1 MSGSAKVFKTLGAH
15 PNDGERG
22 AYDLYVTD
30 PKAAEWLLR
39 IEDFPKD
46 LPIWECASG
55 LNHLADVFKSA
66 GYKVRTSDLIKRL
79 PDTEQLD
86 FLNCRE
92 VLWHGSIVTNPP
104 YKFALEFVYK
114 ALSLLPVG
122 CKLAMFLRLLFLEGR
137 ERRELFEKYPPVRV
151 WVSSSRIRCLKD
163 NDSASVGKSG
173 AMAFAWFVWEK
184 GYKGETV
191 VRWFN

>member
-1 MSGSAKVFKTLGAH
+1 MSGAAKVFKTLGAH
-15 PNDGERG
+15 SDDGERG
-22 AYDLYVTD
+22 EYDLYVTD

-55 LNHLADVFKSA
+55 LNHLADVFKAA
-66 GYKVRTSDLIKRL
+66 GYEVRTSDLIKRL

-92 VLWHGSIVTNPP
+92 GLWHGSIVTNPP
-104 YKFALEFVYK
+104 YKFAVEFAYK
-114 ALSLLPVG
+114 ALSMLPSG

-151 WVSSSRIRCLKD
+151 WVSSSRIKCLKD
-163 NDSASVGKSG
+163 NDSAFVGKNG

-191 VRWFN
+191 VKWFN

>member
-1 MSGSAKVFKTLGAH
+1 MSGSAKVFKTLGAF
-15 PNDGERG
+15 PDSGERG
-22 AYDLYVTD
+22 EYDLYVTD

-55 LNHLADVFKSA
+55 LNHLANVFKDA
-66 GYKVRTSDLIKRL
+66 GYDVRTSDLVKRL

-92 VLWHGSIVTNPP
+92 ELWHGSIVTNPP

-114 ALSLLPVG
+114 ALSLLPRG
-122 CKLAMFLRLLFLEGR
+122 CKLAMFLRLLFLESR

-151 WVSSSRIRCLKD
+151 WVSSSRIKCLKN
-163 NDSASVGKSG
+163 NDRAFVGSGG
-173 AMAFAWFVWEK
+173 AMAFAWFVWIK
-184 GYKGETV
+184 GYEGETV
-191 VRWFN
+191 VKWFN